1 MMAAEVRIRVR
12 EANPA
17 MPTQKT
23 TQVTQIVNKI
33 TAGDKLAAEQLFP
46 LLYDE
51 FRKLARR
58 YLKNEAF
65 GHTLEPT
72 ALVHEAYLKMVDQTR
87 VEWHGK
93 THFFAVGAQAM
104 RRILVDHARRRH
116 RVKRGGGRL
125 RITLDE
131 SLAISTEKS
140 EDLLALDEALSK
152 LAEVDPRQ
160 ATIVELRFFGGLSVA
175 EVAEVLGVSKRT
187 VEGEW
192 TMVRAWL
199 RRELLSEK
207 SS

>member
-1 MMAAEVRIRVR
+1 MSDAR
-12 EANPA
+12 
-17 MPTQKT
+17 T
-23 TQVTQIVNKI
+23 TQVTEIVNRI

-58 YLKNEAF
+58 FLKKEAF

-72 ALVHEAYLKMVDQTR
+72 ALVHEVYLKLVDQTR
-87 VEWHGK
+87 VQWHGK

-104 RRILVDHARRRH
+104 RRILVDHARRRQ
-116 RVKRGGGRL
+116 RVKRGGGRI

-131 SLAISTEKS
+131 GLAISPERS
-140 EDLLALDEALSK
+140 EDLLALDEALGR

-160 ATIVELRFFGGLSVA
+160 ATIVELRFFAGLSVA

-187 VEGEW
+187 VESEW

-199 RRELLSEK
+199 RRELLSDK
-207 SS
+207 TS